1 MVTSSVVD
9 LVSANLRIRTLGCWI
24 TTLGVRWLWPCPS
37 LGRRSRASF
46 TLPATFGAFPVSFFH
61 LYPSSDHRHGSS
73 DVGGVQDVLL
83 VHLPGGS
90 DGDGGFRVDRFVSP
104 PSRVFFSRFGSL
116 EDLPTQE
123 HGRHHQSSGPP
134 RLHGRVVVRR
144 QRRRRRMQ
152 STDDQSYPF
161 TRSFET
167 NTSGNP
173 PFPSR
178 TTIHGGKEE
187 EATPRIHPKKRNER
201 ATTNKETTVDG
212 NVHPMH
218 VLARN
223 IGKASERQQQ
233 QRRRGRIVTFEDSHL
248 DAIERQRQVEGT

>member
-1 MVTSSVVD
+1 M
-9 LVSANLRIRTLGCWI
+9 
-24 TTLGVRWLWPCPS
+24 
-37 LGRRSRASF
+37 
-46 TLPATFGAFPVSFFH
+46 
-61 LYPSSDHRHGSS
+61 
-73 DVGGVQDVLL
+73 QDVLL
-83 VHLPGGS
+83 VHLPGSS

-152 STDDQSYPF
+152 STDDQSFPF
-161 TRSFET
+161 HRSFET

-178 TTIHGGKEE
+178 TTIHGRKEE
-187 EATPRIHPKKRNER
+187 EDTPRIHPKKRNKR
-201 ATTNKETTVDG
+201 ATTNKIISVDG

-223 IGKASERQQQ
+223 EGKAMERQQQ
-233 QRRRGRIVTFEDSHL
+233 QRRRGRIATLEDSRL
-248 DAIERQRQVEGT
+248 DARGCNPNATASRRAVEHVENKNQTRGRRHPTPMQKCKPTKGFSSLAR